1 MKTTYVLVL
10 LESEGAQRPP
20 ALAAAA
26 EVEAVERQTHRQRLC
41 YLAPLEDV
49 GGESVEEDDAGPGGT
64 AAVVD
69 EQSVEGLL
77 VGVAGGQVSLLQL
90 RVLDDE
96 VACVGGCLRTV
107 SSL

>member
-1 MKTTYVLVL
+1 M
-10 LESEGAQRPP
+10 
-20 ALAAAA
+20 
-26 EVEAVERQTHRQRLC
+26 
-41 YLAPLEDV
+41 
-49 GGESVEEDDAGPGGT
+49 
-64 AAVVD
+64 VD